1 MHHDARRRVAPG
13 AGSSH
18 GSSIAFSIRVFT
30 VSVFFLDILF
40 NLPAADRGSGPSVLS
55 RSRARS
61 PCAAA
66 RGATIFAASA
76 AHLDAMPFAA
86 YRCPCAP
93 APCILNKIDGDV
105 IKISFTSLL
114 LINLFESSRRR
125 IPHRSLRSSECVS
138 ASSARRRRTT
148 RMAVSWLR
156 IRFDIFLR
164 ELKWTFFNEK
174 LAGRTDVRDTICS
187 HVKVLFCP
195 QDSRYR
201 ADWGPGTTRY

>member
-114 LINLFESSRRR
+114 LINLFESSRTR
-125 IPHRSLRSSECVS
+125 IPHRREGWF
-138 ASSARRRRTT
+138 ARRRQVEAYEAASACRP
-148 RMAVSWLR
+148 RRLVADEPLAW
-156 IRFDIFLR
+156 RFR
-164 ELKWTFFNEK
+164 GYEL
-174 LAGRTDVRDTICS
+174 
-187 HVKVLFCP
+187 
-195 QDSRYR
+195 DSTYF
-201 ADWGPGTTRY
+201 